1 MNFHYTP
8 IFIIFSTGIAVP
20 CKSLQSAES
29 TDKPKDTTAE
39 QPKATTADKP
49 KDTTAE
55 QPKATTTDK
64 PKDTTAEQPKATTT
78 EQVPVDPNDVNA
90 KTLAQLNTLMEESLQ
105 IYELEDQK
113 TNVIDDLHNALQV
126 ISQFL
131 GFSTNIHPEIFNLP
145 PDSVITLLPSL
156 KIVIKLTNGKTE
168 TKQFTDYTP
177 ETITKIVEHVTPQLL
192 ELIKAQKSYLTEK
205 ITFLR
210 TATKQLSTLS
220 QLKENLPSF
229 EPSTE
234 E

>member
-1 MNFHYTP
+1 
-8 IFIIFSTGIAVP
+8 VP

-29 TDKPKDTTAE
+29 TDKPK
-39 QPKATTADKP
+39 
-49 KDTTAE
+49 
-55 QPKATTTDK
+55 ATTT
-64 PKDTTAEQPKATTT
+64 EQPKATTT
-78 EQVPVDPNDVNA
+78 EQPKATTTEQPKATTEQPKATTTEKQVPIDPNDVNA

-229 EPSTE
+229 ESSKE

>member
-1 MNFHYTP
+1 MR
-8 IFIIFSTGIAVP
+8 
-20 CKSLQSAES
+20 SLQSAES
-29 TDKPKDTTAE
+29 TDPQAASAEKKPASAE
-39 QPKATTADKP
+39 KKPASVEQKATTVEQKP
-49 KDTTAE
+49 ASVE
-55 QPKATTTDK
+55 QKATTVEQKTSS
-64 PKDTTAEQPKATTT
+64 AEEQ
-78 EQVPVDPNDVNA
+78 QVPVDPNDVNA

-145 PDSVITLLPSL
+145 PDATVTLLPNL

-192 ELIKAQKSYLTEK
+192 ELIQAQKSYLTEK

-220 QLKENLPSF
+220 QLKENLPTF
-229 EPSTE
+229 VSTE
-234 E
+234 EEEN

>member
-1 MNFHYTP
+1 
-8 IFIIFSTGIAVP
+8 
-20 CKSLQSAES
+20 LQSAES
-29 TDKPKDTTAE
+29 TDSKVASTE
-39 QPKATTADKP
+39 PKAASTEP
-49 KDTTAE
+49 KVASTE
-55 QPKATTTDK
+55 PKAAST
-64 PKDTTAEQPKATTT
+64 EPKAAST
-78 EQVPVDPNDVNA
+78 EPKAASTEPKETSTEPKETSTQQQVPVDPNDVNA

-145 PDSVITLLPSL
+145 PDATVTLLPNL

-168 TKQFTDYTP
+168 SKQFTDYTP
-177 ETITKIVEHVTPQLL
+177 EIITKIIEYVTPQLL
-192 ELIKAQKSYLTEK
+192 ELIQTQKSYLTEK

-220 QLKENLPSF
+220 QLKDNLPSF

>member
-1 MNFHYTP
+1 
-8 IFIIFSTGIAVP
+8 
-20 CKSLQSAES
+20 LQSAES
-29 TDKPKDTTAE
+29 TDPEAASTKQKVAS
-39 QPKATTADKP
+39 
-49 KDTTAE
+49 
-55 QPKATTTDK
+55 
-64 PKDTTAEQPKATTT
+64 T
-78 EQVPVDPNDVNA
+78 EQKVASTEQKVASTEQKVASTEQKVPIDPNDVNA

-113 TNVIDDLHNALQV
+113 TNIIDDLHNALQV
-126 ISQFL
+126 ITQFL

-145 PDSVITLLPSL
+145 SDATVTLLPNL
-156 KIVIKLTNGKTE
+156 KIIIKLTNGKTE
-168 TKQFTDYTP
+168 TKQFTDYAP

-229 EPSTE
+229 VASTE
-234 E
+234 EE

>member
-1 MNFHYTP
+1 M
-8 IFIIFSTGIAVP
+8 
-20 CKSLQSAES
+20 QSAES
-29 TDKPKDTTAE
+29 TDPKVPSTTK
-39 QPKATTADKP
+39 QP
-49 KDTTAE
+49 E
-55 QPKATTTDK
+55 TTTK
-64 PKDTTAEQPKATTT
+64 QPETTT
-78 EQVPVDPNDVNA
+78 KQAETTTKQPETTTKQPETTTKQPETIIKEQQVPIDPNDVNA

-145 PDSVITLLPSL
+145 PDSTITLLPNL

-168 TKQFTDYTP
+168 TKQFTDYAP
-177 ETITKIVEHVTPQLL
+177 ETITKIVEYVTPQLL
-192 ELIKAQKSYLTEK
+192 ELIQAQKSYLTEK

-229 EPSTE
+229 VVPTE

>member
-1 MNFHYTP
+1 MQ
-8 IFIIFSTGIAVP
+8 ST
-20 CKSLQSAES
+20 ES
-29 TDKPKDTTAE
+29 TDPQADNTKQKADSVE
-39 QPKATTADKP
+39 QKATSV
-49 KDTTAE
+49 E
-55 QPKATTTDK
+55 QKATSV
-64 PKDTTAEQPKATTT
+64 EQKATSVEQKATSVEQKAT
-78 EQVPVDPNDVNA
+78 STQEEQVPVDPNDVNA

-145 PDSVITLLPSL
+145 PDAIVTLLPNL
-156 KIVIKLTNGKTE
+156 KIIIKLTNGKSE
-168 TKQFTDYTP
+168 TKQFTDYAP
-177 ETITKIVEHVTPQLL
+177 ETITKIVEYVTPQLL

-229 EPSTE
+229 VENTE